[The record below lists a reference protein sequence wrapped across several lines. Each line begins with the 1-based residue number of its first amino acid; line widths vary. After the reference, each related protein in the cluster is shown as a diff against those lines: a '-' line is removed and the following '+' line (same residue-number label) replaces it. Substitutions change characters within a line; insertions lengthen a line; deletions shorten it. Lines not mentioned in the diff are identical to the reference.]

1 MSFLALAL
9 GVAAGL
15 AMALQSPTN
24 SALSQKVGN
33 AQATLVSFA
42 GGTALLLVLALT
54 IGQGDLTKLVG
65 VSWWQVLGGLYGAF
79 MVLSITYAVPV
90 LGVALTLTVIMAGQL
105 SMGMVIDANGLFHAQ
120 YIPITPLRL
129 LGVAVVVAGIVLV
142 YIGRKR
148 GMGTAKAVKHS
159 KARMALLLGICFL
172 SGVGGAIQAPT
183 NASLGAAIGTVE
195 ASFVSFAGG
204 LVLIFIY
211 SLVITKGHF
220 ASLRGISKWK
230 MLGGV
235 YGAGNV
241 ICVTTATPTL
251 GVSLL
256 MGCLMFG
263 QLGGGMVID
272 AKGWFATKQIRV
284 DAWRC
289 IGVVL
294 IAAGIVIVTASKLLA

>member
-142 YIGRKR
+142 
-148 GMGTAKAVKHS
+148 
-159 KARMALLLGICFL
+159 
-172 SGVGGAIQAPT
+172 
-183 NASLGAAIGTVE
+183 
-195 ASFVSFAGG
+195 
-204 LVLIFIY
+204 
-211 SLVITKGHF
+211 
-220 ASLRGISKWK
+220 
-230 MLGGV
+230 
-235 YGAGNV
+235 
-241 ICVTTATPTL
+241 
-251 GVSLL
+251 
-256 MGCLMFG
+256 
-263 QLGGGMVID
+263 
-272 AKGWFATKQIRV
+272 
-284 DAWRC
+284 
-289 IGVVL
+289 
-294 IAAGIVIVTASKLLA
+294 